1 VLLTLTPET
10 IIQATKELGIH
21 MPADQASGDAI
32 GGYFCPHN
40 QDPTTQTRSSAR
52 EAYYETAKGRPNF
65 EILTGYQVTRIITK
79 KTAALTRATGVE
91 VSHSKRRPRRLELIL
106 AYSLLRAMVQT
117 DTSSQWTRKLS
128 LPRAQSIRPRSY
140 NCLALATPNF
150 SLRLA
155 SKPRL
160 IFLLSGKTS
169 KTMYCSQLSIP
180 VSIHPSLYH

>member
-1 VLLTLTPET
+1 
-10 IIQATKELGIH
+10 
-21 MPADQASGDAI
+21 MPVDQASGDAI

-79 KTAALTRATGVE
+79 KTAALTRVTGVE
-91 VSHSKRRPRRLELIL
+91 VGRSERRQRCPELTL

-117 DTSSQWTRKLS
+117 DTSSQQTRKLS
-128 LPRAQSIRPRSY
+128 LPQVQSIRPRSCKY
-140 NCLALATPNF
+140 LALVTPRS

-155 SKPRL
+155 SKPRS

-169 KTMYCSQLSIP
+169 KTMYYSPLSIP
-180 VSIHPSLYH
+180 VSVHPSLYHQVNRLLTLIFQSKRTL

>member
-1 VLLTLTPET
+1 MTPET
-10 IIQATKELGIH
+10 IIQATKELGI
-21 MPADQASGDAI
+21 PIPVDQASGDAI

-65 EILTGYQVTRIITK
+65 EILTGYQVTRVITK
-79 KTAALTRATGVE
+79 KTAALTRVTGVE
-91 VSHSKRRPRRLELIL
+91 VGHSKRRPRCLELIL
-106 AYSLLRAMVQT
+106 AYSLLRAMAQT
-117 DTSSQWTRKLS
+117 DTSSQRTRKSS
-128 LPRAQSIRPRSY
+128 LPQVRSIRLRSCNY
-140 NCLALATPNF
+140 LALVTPSF

-155 SKPRL
+155 SRPKS

-169 KTMYCSQLSIP
+169 KTMYCSQLSTP

>member
-1 VLLTLTPET
+1 
-10 IIQATKELGIH
+10 
-21 MPADQASGDAI
+21 MPVDQASGDAI

-65 EILTGYQVTRIITK
+65 EILTGYRVTRIITK
-79 KTAALTRATGVE
+79 KTAALTRVTGVE
-91 VSHSKRRPRRLELIL
+91 VGRSERRSRCPELTL

-117 DTSSQWTRKLS
+117 DTSSQQTRKLS
-128 LPRAQSIRPRSY
+128 LPQVRSIRPRSY
-140 NCLALATPNF
+140 KYLALVTQNF

-155 SKPRL
+155 SRPRS

-169 KTMYCSQLSIP
+169 KTMCCSQLSTP
-180 VSIHPSLYH
+180 VSTHPSLYH

>member
-1 VLLTLTPET
+1 
-10 IIQATKELGIH
+10 
-21 MPADQASGDAI
+21 MPVDQASGDAI

-79 KTAALTRATGVE
+79 KTAALTRVTGVE
-91 VSHSKRRPRRLELIL
+91 VGHSKNRPRYLELIL
-106 AYSLLRAMVQT
+106 AYSSLRAMAQT
-117 DTSSQWTRKLS
+117 DTSSQQTRKLS
-128 LPRAQSIRPRSY
+128 LPQVRSIRLRSCNY
-140 NCLALATPNF
+140 LALVTPSF

-155 SKPRL
+155 SRPRS

-169 KTMYCSQLSIP
+169 RTMCYSQLSTP
-180 VSIHPSLYH
+180 VSIHPSPYH

>member
-1 VLLTLTPET
+1 MLLTLTPET
-10 IIQATKELGIH
+10 IIQATKELGI
-21 MPADQASGDAI
+21 PIPVDQASGDAI

-65 EILTGYQVTRIITK
+65 EILTGYQVTRVITK
-79 KTAALTRATGVE
+79 KTAALTRVTGVE
-91 VSHSKRRPRRLELIL
+91 VGHSKRRPRCLELIL
-106 AYSLLRAMVQT
+106 AYSLLRAMAQT
-117 DTSSQWTRKLS
+117 DTSSQRTRKSS
-128 LPRAQSIRPRSY
+128 LPQVRSIRLRSCNY
-140 NCLALATPNF
+140 LALVTPSF

-155 SKPRL
+155 SRPKS

-169 KTMYCSQLSIP
+169 KTMYCSQLSTP

>member
-117 DTSSQWTRKLS
+117 DRSSQWTRKLS

-140 NCLALATPNF
+140 NCLALVTPNF
-150 SLRLA
+150 SLKLA
-155 SKPRL
+155 SKQR
-160 IFLLSGKTS
+160 
-169 KTMYCSQLSIP
+169 
-180 VSIHPSLYH
+180 